1 MTGRYSDKA
10 KRIEEDAVGCIVEI
24 RSRVQLFPLLL
35 TTEVPASLDDLR
47 WTDLK
52 SASDDHLKQ
61 WLAAQGSRTD
71 GPDELLE
78 PRTQCSY
85 LIGRL
90 ALRLS
95 CVLASLTLD
104 GRFMIDPKQLDELCL
119 RAWREPWSH
128 VDVSGARESGVVLH
142 IDPLVTPHMMMDTA
156 QLEELARIDLCRRVL
171 NIFFE
176 PVITRLRVITGLSE
190 QAQWRLVADM
200 AAGAFLRTAKDLGDA
215 AKGMAL
221 GRQLVRGERSKL
233 TNKQV
238 DYINVTL
245 HDDHPEEDW
254 FLSRGGCCRWYTTQD
269 PVDYCATCVLL
280 KPEQKREKLADYMR
294 ERREERQAVATGA

>member
-1 MTGRYSDKA
+1 MTGRHSDRTKGM
-10 KRIEEDAVGCIVEI
+10 EDDAVRCIVEI

-35 TTEVPASLDDLR
+35 TTEAPGSLDDLR
-47 WTDLK
+47 WPDLK
-52 SASDDHLKQ
+52 SAGDDHLRQ

-78 PRTQCSY
+78 PKTQCSY
-85 LIGRL
+85 LVGRL

-95 CVLASLTLD
+95 SVLSSLTLD
-104 GRFMIDPKQLDELCL
+104 GRFMIDPKQLDDLCL
-119 RAWREPWSH
+119 RPWREPWSH
-128 VDVSGARESGVVLH
+128 VDPSGVRESGVVLH
-142 IDPLVTPHMMMDTA
+142 IDSLVTPQIMMDTA
-156 QLEELARIDLCRRVL
+156 QLDEFARIDLCRRVL

-176 PVITRLRVITGLSE
+176 PIIAKLRAITGLSE

-200 AAGAFLRTAKDLGDA
+200 AAGAFLKTAKDLGDA
-215 AKGMAL
+215 VKGMAL
-221 GRQLVRGERSKL
+221 GRLLVRGERSKL

-245 HDDHPEEDW
+245 HDDHPQEDW